1 MSQKSATAKA
11 VKSVSTKSSTKTVGA
26 RSPTLAKIGGRDDA
40 DVKMRALSIRQPW
53 VEEIMRGSKVIE
65 YRSVNT
71 NIRGTIYIYAGLGRY
86 PKDEEASLVE
96 DIGYD
101 IDDLPRG
108 FIVGTVDIVDCVQ
121 NQAEGDF
128 EWSLAN
134 PKRLKI
140 FLKPTSRPNPIWFF
154 PFGNPADG

>member
-1 MSQKSATAKA
+1 M
-11 VKSVSTKSSTKTVGA
+11 
-26 RSPTLAKIGGRDDA
+26 
-40 DVKMRALSIRQPW
+40 
-53 VEEIMRGSKVIE
+53 
-65 YRSVNT
+65 NT

-96 DIGYD
+96 DIGYY

-140 FLKPTSRPNPIWFF
+140 FLKPTNRPNPIWFF
-154 PFGNPADG
+154 PFGNPADT